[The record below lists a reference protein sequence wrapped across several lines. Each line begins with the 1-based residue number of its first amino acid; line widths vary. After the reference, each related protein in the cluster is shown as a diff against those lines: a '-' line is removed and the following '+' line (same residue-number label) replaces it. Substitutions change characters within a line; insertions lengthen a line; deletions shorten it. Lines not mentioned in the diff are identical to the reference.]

1 LPDFRVANILR
12 DVKVLHEAR
21 RAAFELIER
30 DPDLIAE
37 EHHLMKKVL
46 AERWKGRLE
55 LAGIG

>member
-1 LPDFRVANILR
+1 
-12 DVKVLHEAR
+12 VKVLHEAW
-21 RAAFELIER
+21 RASFELIER

-46 AERWKGRLE
+46 AARWKGRLE